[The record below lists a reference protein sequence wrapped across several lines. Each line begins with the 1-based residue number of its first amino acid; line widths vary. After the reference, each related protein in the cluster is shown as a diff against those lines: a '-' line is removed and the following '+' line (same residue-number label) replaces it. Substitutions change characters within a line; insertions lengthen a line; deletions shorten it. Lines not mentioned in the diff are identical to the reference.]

1 MPRPAFWITAY
12 FLFISL
18 VAVVATVLDKHRARH
33 HKWRVPE
40 ATLLLLSALGGS
52 AAMLITMRLIRHKTR
67 KKKFMIGIPVTLILQ
82 LAAAAAI
89 FWMTRRLTQ

>member
-12 FLFISL
+12 FLLISL
-18 VAVVATVLDKHRARH
+18 IAVTATLLDKYRAKH
-33 HKWRVPE
+33 HKWRIPE

-52 AAMLITMRLIRHKTR
+52 AAMLITMRLIHHKTR
-67 KKKFMIGIPVTLILQ
+67 KKKFMIGIPAILILQ

-89 FWMTRRLTQ
+89 FWLTRRLSA

>member
-40 ATLLLLSALGGS
+40 ATLLLSALGGS

-67 KKKFMIGIPVTLILQ
+67 KKKFMIGIPVILILQ